1 MMMKGA
7 FYVQDTGNPDN
18 SADNQLQQLRAQ
30 TAGEEAQ
37 STSGKE
43 PHFDPTSE
51 RR

>member
-1 MMMKGA
+1 MKKVA
-7 FYVQDTGNPDN
+7 LYVQNTADPDN
-18 SADNQLQQLRAQ
+18 SADLQLQQLRDQ

-43 PHFDPTSE
+43 SHFEPTSE